1 METIRPARP
10 GAFHPTRSMAFA
22 PPRPPSA
29 TRKAPPSLRIAAAA
43 APIARRAEASVSSR
57 GEGVS
62 ESESD
67 NSDNAPPGSDAGSE
81 GAPRPSTPERASA
94 PDAKKKRKKSTR
106 RAKSKASS
114 TPPTTPGRASTK
126 SSPNPRKQKSAKT
139 SASATSARL
148 SERAKSTAGSYVYRP
163 GAAPEYVAPRR
174 GARAASHR
182 TSGPSDSGSDS
193 TSDDSTTTTTREQPR
208 RQPRSRPADAAAAAS
223 IAATAA
229 AIIAKDAAAKAA
241 RAAAGVG
248 SGSGSSKSSG
258 TSTTERPPWTG
269 APTRSPSVG
278 GGTLRRP
285 PRGAGIAVAPRS
297 STPLDLG
304 VVGDASEE
312 QRALTAA
319 RKAAEAEAAE
329 RRAAAARSRAAARNA
344 ERRVARAAAV
354 SAASGAAP
362 PPHLE
367 AVIRE
372 TVDGD
377 WDPKRA
383 KGWAKFTPGQLRCE
397 LEEAKILNRRKN
409 SAAFSAALR
418 ERRETA
424 HRLRPK
430 MAYGNLH
437 PLNVAEEKA
446 RFLREWEA
454 YERGRRATRPD
465 DPRFEYADPEAA
477 RLQMKEYGAPRDH
490 LLAHAERIM
499 SLKRGRFGSDGS
511 YERAAWGDRVDV
523 GGLEATVRRYL
534 EHLGVEHR
542 VEIEWHDALAT
553 PSMTTKVEGRGARG
567 VLHLP
572 RDAAAHP
579 KHFREAWVEALLDH
593 EIGTHFVCAH
603 NDAAVGEHVRGTFA
617 PGGGRS
623 VATTRRNVTPRE
635 HLVTEE
641 GLATINT
648 HMAARVKLLWG
659 PALAYWTRWMGSR
672 MGFSELFEAL
682 APHVPSPAARWT
694 QCYRCKRGLVDTSE
708 KRALAKDQC
717 YLEGAWRLLEG
728 RKLIDFRLLHSGR
741 ISMEEYAAAKSAWLK
756 FSQSRVRDK
765 CETVTPHFL
774 KTEEA
779 YATYER
785 RLEEIAEANGVPA
798 RDDQEMRTLT
808 GWPPRRGAARAAAA
822 NKEEGREG
830 EGSASTTSTPDK
842 GAGLKSPTSAATGGC
857 TVT

>member
-1 METIRPARP
+1 M
-10 GAFHPTRSMAFA
+10 
-22 PPRPPSA
+22 
-29 TRKAPPSLRIAAAA
+29 
-43 APIARRAEASVSSR
+43 
-57 GEGVS
+57 S

-67 NSDNAPPGSDAGSE
+67 NSDNARSGSDAGSE

-94 PDAKKKRKKSTR
+94 PDAKKKRKKTTR

-114 TPPTTPGRASTK
+114 TPPTTPGRASAK

-139 SASATSARL
+139 NASATFARL
-148 SERAKSTAGSYVYRP
+148 SERAKPTAGSYVYRP

-174 GARAASHR
+174 GARAASDR
-182 TSGPSDSGSDS
+182 TSGSSDSGSDS
-193 TSDDSTTTTTREQPR
+193 TSDDPDRPSATTTTTTTTTTTRERPQP
-208 RQPRSRPADAAAAAS
+208 QPRSRAADAAASAS

-241 RAAAGVG
+241 RAAAGSG
-248 SGSGSSKSSG
+248 SGSGSSLA
-258 TSTTERPPWTG
+258 ERPPWTG
-269 APTRSPSVG
+269 APIRSPGSG

-285 PRGAGIAVAPRS
+285 PRGAGVAVAPRS

-329 RRAAAARSRAAARNA
+329 RRAAAARAKAAARNA

-354 SAASGAAP
+354 SAASGATP

-367 AVIRE
+367 SVVRE
-372 TVDGD
+372 TVDAN
-377 WDPKRA
+377 WDAKRA
-383 KGWAKFTPGQLRCE
+383 KGWAKFTPGQLRCQ
-397 LEEAKILNRRKN
+397 LEEAKVLDRRKN

-446 RFLREWEA
+446 RFLREWEL
-454 YERGRRATRPD
+454 YERGRRETRPD

-477 RLQMKEYGAPRDH
+477 RLQMKEYGAPRDD

-534 EHLGVEHR
+534 ENLGVEHR

-572 RDAAAHP
+572 KNAAAHP

-623 VATTRRNVTPRE
+623 LATTRRNVTPRE

-659 PALAYWTRWMGSR
+659 PALAYWTRWMGSQ

-728 RKLIDFRLLHSGR
+728 RRLIDFRLLHSGR
-741 ISMEEYAAAKSAWLK
+741 ISMEEYANAKSAWLK

-779 YATYER
+779 YAAYER

-822 NKEEGREG
+822 NKDKGREG
-830 EGSASTTSTPDK
+830 GGSASPTSTPDTN
-842 GAGLKSPTSAATGGC
+842 GEGSKSPTSAAAGGC